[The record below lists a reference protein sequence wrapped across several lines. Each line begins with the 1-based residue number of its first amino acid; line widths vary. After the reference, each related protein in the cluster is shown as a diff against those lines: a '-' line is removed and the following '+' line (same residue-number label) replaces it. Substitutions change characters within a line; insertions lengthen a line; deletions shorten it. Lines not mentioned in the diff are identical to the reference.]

1 MPLVKG
7 KSDKAVSKNVSTLVG
22 DFEKSGRI
30 GTSKPANKA
39 AATKQA
45 VAIALRKAGRSKE
58 K

>member
-7 KSDKAVSKNVSTLVG
+7 KSDKAVSKNVRTLVG

-30 GTSKPANKA
+30 GTSKPASKA
-39 AATKQA
+39 AAQKQA

>member
-7 KSDKAVSKNVSTLVG
+7 KSDKAVSKNISTLVR
-22 DFEKSGRI
+22 DFERKGSI
-30 GTSKPANKA
+30 GTSKPASKA

-45 VAIALRKAGRSKE
+45 VAIALQKAGRQKA